1 MDNDGDLGDEDDG
14 CGDDDYDYDHSHGA
28 DDDGDDD
35 DCKGFATHF
44 SCGVAPLPLMGFRA

>member
-1 MDNDGDLGDEDDG
+1 MMMDNDGDIGDEDDG
-14 CGDDDYDYDHSHGA
+14 CGDDDYDCDRSHDA
-28 DDDGDDD
+28 DDDDN

>member
-1 MDNDGDLGDEDDG
+1 MDNDGDIGDEDDG
-14 CGDDDYDYDHSHGA
+14 CGDDDYDCDRSHDA
-28 DDDGDDD
+28 DDDDN